1 MLLRIRHILL
11 SFLLIT
17 AVFAVYICTWQAP
30 FFFDDDG
37 NIVHNDYIR
46 IEKISYDTLS
56 YVWNAPHLNKNRKIA
71 YLSFALNY
79 LWGGYDV
86 FSYHLVN
93 IIIHSFCGLLIALF
107 FFQTLNT
114 GWLRERYGQSAFG
127 LSWGAALIWAIHP
140 IQINAVTYIVQRMT
154 SLSVLFSLLTM
165 TLWMAG
171 RNRWHDRRRYLAVLC
186 WIFGIISWIAGLLS
200 KENIVVIPLLILAH
214 EFFLLKRGEFFNLK
228 WQWTAISGIVV
239 IILIFLYM
247 GAAPWK
253 SILAGYAKRDFTL
266 SERLLTQ
273 TRVLWHYISLFYIP
287 IADRF
292 SILYEYPVSRG
303 LFLPVSTATSLM
315 AWIGVGIVSWLYRK
329 RLPIFAWMSAWFLIA
344 HLVEST
350 IIPLEIIFEH
360 RMYLPSI
367 GLALG
372 SVMLIS
378 EVSYIRKPA
387 FQGMLLCCVLI
398 ISGAATYTR
407 NMDFKDEVTL
417 YRAELAKYP
426 DSQKIKMNLAL
437 ALNDAGN
444 IAEGGKILED
454 MVKKHSDDIFILHS
468 WYDFLIRIQNDAQG
482 AEPVYRHIAE
492 LLGQDK
498 YHPYKDA
505 ISLQLLADFFFKQGQ
520 YERTLFF
527 VEKLLK
533 THRHRSTLWF
543 LEGLCYAKLEDW
555 SRAKQSF
562 EAAWKI
568 NSSDAAVLYWYA
580 ISLITMEEHDKG
592 CNLLETASHN
602 ATAHLPAQLSR
613 EALKKYCS
621 GKK

>member
-1 MLLRIRHILL
+1 MLQIRHILF
-11 SFLLIT
+11 SFLLII
-17 AVFAVYICTWQAP
+17 AVFAAYSCTWKTP

-37 NIVHNDYIR
+37 NIVYNEYIR
-46 IEKISYDTLS
+46 IEKVSYDSLS

-93 IIIHSFCGLLIALF
+93 IIIHSICGLLIALF

-114 GWLRERYGQSAFG
+114 GWLKERYGASASG

-154 SLSVLFSLLTM
+154 SLAVLFSLLAM
-165 TLWMAG
+165 TAWMAG
-171 RNRWHDRRRYLAVLC
+171 RKRWQNGHRYPAVLC
-186 WIFGIISWIAGLLS
+186 WGLGIIAWIAGLMS
-200 KENIVVIPLLILAH
+200 KEHVVIVPLLILAH
-214 EFFLLKRGEFFNLK
+214 EFFLLRRGEFFKLK
-228 WQWTAISGIVV
+228 WQWAAISGIVV
-239 IILIFLYM
+239 ISLIFFYM
-247 GAAPWK
+247 GATPWK

-273 TRVLWHYISLFYIP
+273 ARVLWHYVSLFYIP

-292 SILYEYPVSRG
+292 SLLSEYPVSRG
-303 LFLPVSTATSLM
+303 LFLPVSTAISLI
-315 AWIGVGIVSWLYRK
+315 AWIGVVIVSWLYRK
-329 RLPIFAWMSAWFLIA
+329 RLPIFAWMIAWFLIS

-372 SVMLIS
+372 TVLFIS
-378 EVSYIRKPA
+378 EISYIRQPA
-387 FQGMLLCCVLI
+387 VQRALLFSILI
-398 ISGAATYTR
+398 ILGAATYTR

-417 YRAELAKYP
+417 YRAELRKYP
-426 DSQKIKMNLAL
+426 NSQKIQMNLAL

-444 IAEGGKILED
+444 MSEGGKILEE
-454 MVKKHSDDIFILHS
+454 MVKTYPDDIFILHS

-482 AEPVYRHIAE
+482 AEVVYRHIAE
-492 LLGQDK
+492 LVGQDK

-505 ISLQLLADFFFKQGQ
+505 ISLRMLADFFFRQGQ

-533 THRHRSTLWF
+533 THRYRSALW
-543 LEGLCYAKLEDW
+543 LLDGLCYAKLQNW
-555 SRAKQSF
+555 HRAKQSF

-568 NSSDAAVLYWYA
+568 SSSDTSVLYWYG
-580 ISLITMEEHDKG
+580 ISLINTGEHDKG
-592 CNLLETASHN
+592 CKLIEKGSYNTIE
-602 ATAHLPAQLSR
+602 HLPAQLSR
-613 EALKKYCS
+613 EALKEYCS
-621 GKK
+621 GKE